1 MMSSTDIRPT
11 MERSA
16 PDSTSWVKPTM
27 PSCCIRNR
35 WAAARMESSVPPTL
49 TMATPSRFALTPR
62 SVTAPRTEI
71 GMCRE
76 DRSRV
81 NFCCTNGTTK
91 TPPPTTTFWPLLSVN
106 TRPVSGSVDFL
117 PRRPV
122 TMNAWL
128 GPATL

>member
-1 MMSSTDIRPT
+1 MMSSTDMRPT
-11 MERSA
+11 MDRSA

-27 PSCCIRNR
+27 PSCCMRNR

-49 TMATPSRFALTPR
+49 TIATPSRLAFTPR
-62 SVTAPRTEI
+62 RVTAPRTAT
-71 GMCRE
+71 GMCRL
-76 DRSRV
+76 DRSSV

-106 TRPVSGSVDFL
+106 TRPVAGSVACL

-122 TMNAWL
+122 MMNASL